1 MCECNNEIKVKIKK
15 LYPDAIIPKQATV
28 GSAGFDLSARLDE
41 ETIIIPRGDKVRI
54 DTGLAFE
61 LPENHVMIIAP
72 RSSSGIKKS
81 LMLQNTIGV
90 LDADYR
96 GHCFLFVKNTGK
108 TDLVIENGERI
119 AQAVIL
125 PYPKVMFEEVEELSN
140 TERGEGGFGSSG
152 RF

>member
-1 MCECNNEIKVKIKK
+1 MCECNNKIKVKVKK
-15 LYPDAIIPKQATV
+15 VYEDAIIPKQMTV

-41 ETIIIPRGDKVRI
+41 DSITIPRGDKVRI

-72 RSSSGIKKS
+72 RSSSGIKKN

-90 LDADYR
+90 LDSDYR
-96 GHCFLFVKNTGK
+96 GHCFLFIKNTGK
-108 TDLVIENGERI
+108 TDLIIENGERI

-125 PYPKVMFEEVEELSN
+125 PYPKVVFEEVEELSN
-140 TERGEGGFGSSG
+140 TERGTGGFGSTNK
-152 RF
+152 